1 MNKNEETATLAGGCF
16 WCTEAVF
23 QRLKGVLSV
32 TSGYSGDGKINPT
45 YDEVSTGKS
54 GYIESVQ
61 IEFDPEII
69 SFSQILDVFWNT
81 HDPTTVDRQ
90 GNDVGPQYKS
100 AIFYRNR
107 KQKDAAEKSK
117 KELGKEGV
125 YKNPAVTKILPFAK
139 FYPAEKYHVRF
150 YENNPSSMYCNLV
163 ITPKVDKLYGNFGD
177 KIKKEYL
184 R

>member
-61 IEFDPEII
+61 I
-69 SFSQILDVFWNT
+69 
-81 HDPTTVDRQ
+81 
-90 GNDVGPQYKS
+90 
-100 AIFYRNR
+100 
-107 KQKDAAEKSK
+107 
-117 KELGKEGV
+117 
-125 YKNPAVTKILPFAK
+125 
-139 FYPAEKYHVRF
+139 
-150 YENNPSSMYCNLV
+150 
-163 ITPKVDKLYGNFGD
+163 
-177 KIKKEYL
+177 
-184 R
+184 

>member
-32 TSGYSGDGKINPT
+32 TSGYSGDGKIN
-45 YDEVSTGKS
+45 
-54 GYIESVQ
+54 
-61 IEFDPEII
+61 
-69 SFSQILDVFWNT
+69 
-81 HDPTTVDRQ
+81 PTTVDRQ

-177 KIKKEYL
+177 KIKKE
-184 R
+184 